1 MIWARAQGKSMSRI
15 ATEWAKV
22 EGWEEEPKE
31 STLQSRITRLKE
43 IFNPIDDDP
52 VCLLLAKSLS
62 LLTLLQIQ
70 HLLQIKAKIQKAS
83 KRCLMS

>member
-1 MIWARAQGKSMSRI
+1 MMWARAQGESMSRT

-31 STLQSRITRLKE
+31 SILQSRITRLKE
-43 IFNPIDDDP
+43 IINPVDNDP
-52 VCLLLAKSLS
+52 VCLLPAKGLS

-70 HLLQIKAKIQKAS
+70 LLLQIKVKI
-83 KRCLMS
+83 